1 MECQCLSSPHGIPT
15 LYHNGRSFPSTPSLS
30 RPHTPLPLKNPLI
43 GFPNAST
50 SPFTVH
56 CRERFGDE
64 ILSTSS
70 AFDVL
75 GVAPNCSPA
84 DLKAAFRAKVKK
96 FHPDVRKG
104 GESSDAMIQR
114 VILAYQILS
123 KYSKTEIIE
132 RLSLRISFLC
142 LSYATPFAILT
153 VICIC
158 RECLDPFEEP
168 ECEAFDVFVNEVLCV
183 GKGCPYSCVD
193 RAPHAFRFA
202 SSTGTARATSRG
214 LGEDYKVQLAVG
226 QCPRSCIHY
235 VTPSQR
241 VILEELLDSI
251 LDMPYDTSAEAEFL
265 YSLIIKAR
273 FENNR
278 YQRPK
283 KQPKVSTEH
292 VDWL

>member
-1 MECQCLSSPHGIPT
+1 MREMEYLSSPYSKAT
-15 LYHNGRSFPSTPSLS
+15 LYLEGRNFPTTSLSSWPNSPLALKKSLSFPTPS
-30 RPHTPLPLKNPLI
+30 
-43 GFPNAST
+43 
-50 SPFTVH
+50 FTVY
-56 CRERFGDE
+56 CRHRTRDE

-70 AFDVL
+70 AYDVL

-84 DLKAAFRAKVKK
+84 QLKSAFRAKVKK

-104 GESSDAMIQR
+104 GEDSDAMIRQ

-123 KYSKTEIIE
+123 QYSKTEIIE
-132 RLSLRISFLC
+132 
-142 LSYATPFAILT
+142 
-153 VICIC
+153 

-168 ECEAFDVFVNEVLCV
+168 ECEAFDLFVNEVLCV

-202 SSTGTARATSRG
+202 SATGTACATSQGHGDDNR
-214 LGEDYKVQLAVG
+214 VQLAVG

-251 LDMPYDTSAEAEFL
+251 LDKPYDTSAEAELL

-283 KQPKVSTEH
+283 KQPKVSTER
-292 VDWL
+292 VDWF

>member
-1 MECQCLSSPHGIPT
+1 MECLSSPYSKATHYPKVSNFPT
-15 LYHNGRSFPSTPSLS
+15 TSLFYWPNS
-30 RPHTPLPLKNPLI
+30 PLALKNSVR
-43 GFPNAST
+43 FPT

-56 CRERFGDE
+56 CRYGIRDE

-70 AFDVL
+70 ACDVL

-84 DLKAAFRAKVKK
+84 QLKSAFRAKVKK
-96 FHPDVRKG
+96 FHPDVRKD
-104 GESSDAMIQR
+104 GEDSDAMIRQ

-123 KYSKTEIIE
+123 QYSKTEIIE
-132 RLSLRISFLC
+132 
-142 LSYATPFAILT
+142 
-153 VICIC
+153 

-168 ECEAFDVFVNEVLCV
+168 ECEAFDLFVNEVLCV

-193 RAPHAFRFA
+193 RAPHAFGFA
-202 SSTGTARATSRG
+202 SSTGTARATSQG
-214 LGEDYKVQLAVG
+214 HGEDNRVQLAVG

-241 VILEELLDSI
+241 VILEELLNSI
-251 LDMPYDTSAEAEFL
+251 LDKPYDTSAEAELL

-278 YQRPK
+278 YQRLK
-283 KQPKVSTEH
+283 KQPKVSTER
-292 VDWL
+292 VDWF